1 MKSLRT
7 TYLIDSNVLIY
18 AINEAS
24 PKHRRAQQ
32 FLQDNINNIAVA
44 QQNILESVRVLTH
57 SKFPNPMLSHE
68 ALGSVLAITDNAKLL
83 TPSKTTYYLFMDLI
97 DKYKLAGDKI
107 FDAYLIATALSNG
120 VNVVAT
126 DNIKD
131 FKNVSEIK
139 AIDPFK

>member
-1 MKSLRT
+1 MKSIRT

-18 AINEAS
+18 AINEIS

-57 SKFPNPMLSHE
+57 SKFSNPMLHHE
-68 ALGSVLAITDNAKLL
+68 ALEAVLAITDNAKLL
-83 TPSKTTYYLFMDLI
+83 TPNKTTYYLFMDLI
-97 DKYKLAGDKI
+97 DKYQLTGDKI

>member
-32 FLQDNINNIAVA
+32 FLQDNIDNMAIA

-57 SKFPNPMLSHE
+57 SKFSNPMLSDE
-68 ALGSVLAITDNAKLL
+68 ALRAVLAITDNAKLL
-83 TPSKTTYYLFMDLI
+83 TPNKTTYYLFMDLI
-97 DKYKLAGDKI
+97 GKYKFAGDKI
-107 FDAYLIATALSNG
+107 FDMYLIATALSNG
-120 VNVVAT
+120 INIVAT

-131 FKNVSEIK
+131 FKDVSEIK
-139 AIDPFK
+139 PIDPFK

>member
-1 MKSLRT
+1 MKSPRT
-7 TYLIDSNVLIY
+7 TYLIDSNVIIY

-57 SKFPNPMLSHE
+57 SKFSNPMLSHE
-68 ALGSVLAITDNAKLL
+68 ALGAVLVITDNAKLL
-83 TPSKTTYYLFMDLI
+83 TPNKTTYYLFMDLI

-107 FDAYLIATALSNG
+107 FDGYLIATALSNG
-120 VNVVAT
+120 INVVAT

-131 FKNVSEIK
+131 FKDVSEIK
-139 AIDPFK
+139 TINPFK